1 MSEKE
6 MERIEY
12 SAGLKMVKQFALIFL
27 FSMVLLI
34 LYFIFSSYI
43 PRSIIELG
51 V

>member
-27 FSMVLLI
+27 VSMFVLICFL
-34 LYFIFSSYI
+34 IFSNYL